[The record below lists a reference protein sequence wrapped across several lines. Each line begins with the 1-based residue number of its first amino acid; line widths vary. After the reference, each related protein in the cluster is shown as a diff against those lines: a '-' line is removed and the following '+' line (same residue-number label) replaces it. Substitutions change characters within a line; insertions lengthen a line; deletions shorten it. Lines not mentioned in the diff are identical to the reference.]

1 MPPGATLT
9 PSLAMRP
16 RYPNFARRALP
27 PQLWR
32 WILVANL
39 AAGVLFSGWYW
50 FQPTGRQ
57 AEVDRLVSAALARDK
72 RVGFLEVVWDIWEL
86 YYAGSASGT
95 VAPGD
100 NRIVYGGL
108 PRLKAEGEE
117 LRVLVNQGYA
127 IGYSDALGLARWAA
141 YRVVDLPRIP
151 PAPPRPDRFTV
162 DRRTAARVE
171 PQVYTGSGYDRGH
184 LAPNFAIATRHG
196 AAAQRETFL
205 MSNIAP
211 QRHRLNAGLWQEL
224 EQRIATTYPARY
236 GEVWVLTGPVL
247 GPEPARLKGRV
258 AVPAAFYQIIVD
270 EQDGRLRTLAFIVP
284 QEAAAHADLAR
295 YLTTIAEVE
304 ARTGLDFL
312 AALEDAAEREV
323 ESRRAGRVW

>member
-1 MPPGATLT
+1 
-9 PSLAMRP
+9 
-16 RYPNFARRALP
+16 
-27 PQLWR
+27 
-32 WILVANL
+32 
-39 AAGVLFSGWYW
+39 
-50 FQPTGRQ
+50 
-57 AEVDRLVSAALARDK
+57 
-72 RVGFLEVVWDIWEL
+72 
-86 YYAGSASGT
+86 
-95 VAPGD
+95 
-100 NRIVYGGL
+100 
-108 PRLKAEGEE
+108 
-117 LRVLVNQGYA
+117 
-127 IGYSDALGLARWAA
+127 
-141 YRVVDLPRIP
+141 
-151 PAPPRPDRFTV
+151 
-162 DRRTAARVE
+162 
-171 PQVYTGSGYDRGH
+171 
-184 LAPNFAIATRHG
+184 
-196 AAAQRETFL
+196 

-284 QEAAAHADLAR
+284 QEAAAHADLAL